1 MKLVENS
8 TSLNSQKQL
17 GLLKEALE
25 GVRLYLRSFRNT
37 NERKEEVGE
46 QLEWTRKRLTNISL
60 CKLKGR

>member
-1 MKLVENS
+1 
-8 TSLNSQKQL
+8 L

-60 CKLKGR
+60 CKLRGR